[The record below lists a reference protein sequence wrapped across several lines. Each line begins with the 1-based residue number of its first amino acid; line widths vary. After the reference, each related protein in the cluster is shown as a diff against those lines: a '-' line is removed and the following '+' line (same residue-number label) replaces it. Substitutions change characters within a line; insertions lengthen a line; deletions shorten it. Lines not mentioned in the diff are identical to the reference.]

1 MDGMPHDRVRKAA
14 LKSAARGRRGGR
26 VVGQA
31 RTATGLLT
39 VIALVGALVAIGCGA
54 PDSPEQLRTASAT
67 PASPSA
73 SASAQDASQSPSPAV
88 TESAGASPTASATSD
103 AGPVSQDPID
113 YSGTYYDPN
122 GGGVTI
128 TGGSVGIYDIV
139 VFGDDGTEY
148 RFTGTMTDDG
158 LIATA
163 VESGATMTLKHY
175 EADIGLHVQT
185 STGYSSDL
193 MP

>member
-1 MDGMPHDRVRKAA
+1 M
-14 LKSAARGRRGGR
+14 
-26 VVGQA
+26 
-31 RTATGLLT
+31 TGA
-39 VIALVGALVAIGCGA
+39 VVAIGCG
-54 PDSPEQLRTASAT
+54 SPESPPKPS
-67 PASPSA
+67 PASPMPMVSESGGTIPSA
-73 SASAQDASQSPSPAV
+73 SA
-88 TESAGASPTASATSD
+88 TSG

-128 TGGSVGIYDIV
+128 TGGSVGIFDIV
-139 VFGDDGTEY
+139 VFGDDGKEY

-158 LIATA
+158 IVATA
-163 VESGATMTLKHY
+163 IESGATLTLKHY